1 MTSIN
6 DRPYLLADEV
16 AKIMHWHPQWIRNQA
31 RKGALPFP
39 AIVRGRRVQIMKA
52 DFQRFL
58 DGRREDEQE

>member
-1 MTSIN
+1 MTNIN

-16 AKIMHWHPQWIRNQA
+16 AKIMPWHPQWIRNQA
-31 RKGALPFP
+31 RTGALPFP

-58 DGRREDEQE
+58 DGRREDEQ